1 LVQKDINYNT
11 VESQKEK
18 GSSSCYP
25 SEPIWAPTTHAFWKP
40 SSDCGHLVLFL
51 FFGEICYHM
60 IVDSKIAAQ
69 MHLIICDILF
79 VWNDLRKRKV
89 RIRSI
94 RDRVDAWI

>member
-1 LVQKDINYNT
+1 
-11 VESQKEK
+11 
-18 GSSSCYP
+18 
-25 SEPIWAPTTHAFWKP
+25 
-40 SSDCGHLVLFL
+40 
-51 FFGEICYHM
+51 M